1 MYLGKA
7 LLKVTTIGMDW
18 SHEIMMSE
26 IKNVVTKQDCPWEC
40 IKLVVIFII
49 GVTESCAV
57 RCFKKW
63 I

>member
-1 MYLGKA
+1 MK
-7 LLKVTTIGMDW
+7 
-18 SHEIMMSE
+18 SE
-26 IKNVVTKQDCPWEC
+26 IKNVVTKQDYPQEC

-57 RCFKKW
+57 KCFKKW